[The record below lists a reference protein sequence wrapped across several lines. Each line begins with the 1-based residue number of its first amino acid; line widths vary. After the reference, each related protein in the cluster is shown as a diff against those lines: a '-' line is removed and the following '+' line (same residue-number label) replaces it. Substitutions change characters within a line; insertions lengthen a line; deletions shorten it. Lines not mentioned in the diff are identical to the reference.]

1 MEDYKYL
8 DYFEIE
14 DGMDMEITIKFSNFL
29 EVKEKV
35 DGETITLYFLEDGQ
49 PGTYLCKDS
58 YRNGRNTPHWS
69 LKIGNQ

>member
-29 EVKEKV
+29 EVTEKV

-49 PGTYLCKDS
+49 PGTYARTATGMDGTHPTDL
-58 YRNGRNTPHWS
+58 
-69 LKIGNQ
+69 